1 MTFRQIRASAG
12 ARESREARPPG
23 WSKSI
28 DFDEGMRVLR
38 DVGEETGALPE
49 LLMKISDIYDDEV
62 DDAVNA

>member
-1 MTFRQIRASAG
+1 
-12 ARESREARPPG
+12 
-23 WSKSI
+23 
-28 DFDEGMRVLR
+28 MRVLR